1 MSRLDVQTL
10 QLIHNAQW
18 MDHNVMS
25 RPLIGQW
32 ILTKVFQ
39 LDYIV
44 VINKLHPFSLL
55 IYLHSFLTS
64 GQQGTL
70 VTLLWATSL
79 HFIILDLLNNFVPP
93 ALSCLDSHPP
103 STYPFDGA
111 VDLKLTTEFRLRGV
125 VVLKQSRRKHF

>member
-1 MSRLDVQTL
+1 
-10 QLIHNAQW
+10 
-18 MDHNVMS
+18 MS

-44 VINKLHPFSLL
+44 VIKKLHPFPLL
-55 IYLHSFLTS
+55 IDLHFFLTS

-79 HFIILDLLNNFVPP
+79 HFIILDLLNNFAPP
-93 ALSCLDSHPP
+93 IPP
-103 STYPFDGA
+103 PRPAWT
-111 VDLKLTTEFRLRGV
+111 LTRLQLTRLMGP
-125 VVLKQSRRKHF
+125 

>member
-39 LDYIV
+39 LDDIV
-44 VINKLHPFSLL
+44 VLNKLHPFPLL

-79 HFIILDLLNNFVPP
+79 HFY
-93 ALSCLDSHPP
+93 HP
-103 STYPFDGA
+103 
-111 VDLKLTTEFRLRGV
+111 
-125 VVLKQSRRKHF
+125 